1 MSGLVGRF
9 DEAAR
14 IAETV
19 RAGGGVLVLRGPA
32 GVGKT
37 RLGLEALSRA
47 GAAGFRTL
55 TGSGRPLGRGLAYA
69 PWLEALGP
77 CLRELPPGVRARL
90 VELPELGRLF
100 GGLDLPR
107 PEPLADPAL
116 ERLRLFE
123 AVSRLLALL
132 EPVAIFIDDLQWA
145 DDTSVELFDY
155 LARGAAR
162 HRVLLI
168 AAHRA
173 DELTTRFPSLDVDTL
188 DGDGSTALLREL
200 LDGGDPPPALVE
212 LARARAGGLPLY
224 LVELVGQLRADGSL
238 TRSGGAWVLKTTSE
252 PTTPQQVRDV
262 VAARLGT
269 LSRHERVLLE
279 VIAVAGEAATHGVV
293 HAVSGLDE
301 DSVITAVLAGR
312 DRGLIAEDVLAG
324 EVRYRPSHPMYGEV
338 AYAEL
343 AAVRRQQL
351 HLGVAEALG
360 DNDVEL
366 LAKHV
371 RGAGALADQHR
382 ALAVCRA
389 AGEHALELRA
399 GDAAVQHLVA
409 ALGLANRLARADLVP
424 DLRERLAL
432 AYDLAGRSG
441 EAADAWR
448 AAARAATDGARR
460 SHCLRRVA
468 LLAWDNGDFAAA
480 MSTLDTAADAL
491 PVDAAPED
499 RLRLHETRISLQS
512 RASLVAE
519 MIKSRAEV
527 AALPGARAT
536 ALTEMIDTVALLAA
550 ADYRGAHAAAT
561 RAIERAGETGD
572 PVLLEFV
579 SRPIVLIDMLVF
591 GVDAARASAERG
603 LRAAKASGVPAL
615 ESSSRFSLIVADYF
629 GGHWR
634 RAKAAAAELI
644 AFGHRVDQPR
654 MITVG
659 LASRA
664 LIAAGAGRRAEAAAL
679 LKEASAGYTAGER
692 VDARVRQLVGC
703 VRVLMARQSG
713 DHTTAVAVAEELAA
727 PDATTF
733 PPYGLVL
740 LGDALRDAGD
750 EPGALAAA
758 ERLVRLAPGSPFLAA
773 YAARLRGDFAEAVAR
788 FQEAGMRIEAA
799 HVRLDLAE
807 SVEDLRSVLELAE
820 AEDVGP
826 LADRARKA
834 LRTKGVRTPVGR
846 ERPSG
851 TLTRREV
858 EVARLVA
865 EGLSNAE
872 IAERLF
878 LSRRTVTTHLQHA
891 YARLGV
897 SSRAALTHYVMEN
910 GLLDSPTT
918 G

>member
-1 MSGLVGRF
+1 MSALVGRA
-9 DEAAR
+9 DEAAK

-19 RAGGGVLVLRGPA
+19 DAGSGALVLRGPA

-47 GAAGFRTL
+47 EAAGFRAF

-77 CLRELPPGVRARL
+77 HLRGLPPGLRARLRELP
-90 VELPELGRLF
+90 ELSRLF

-116 ERLRLFE
+116 ERSRLFE
-123 AVSRLLALL
+123 AVSRLLAVL
-132 EPVAIFIDDLQWA
+132 EPVAVFIDDLQWA

-155 LARGAAR
+155 LARGTAG

-168 AAHRA
+168 AAHRE
-173 DELTTRFPSLDVDTL
+173 DELAVRLPSLDVRTL

-200 LDGGDPPPALVE
+200 LDGGDPPNALVE
-212 LARARAGGLPLY
+212 LASARAGGLPLY
-224 LVELVGQLRADGSL
+224 LVELVSQLRADGSL
-238 TRSGGAWVLKTTSE
+238 TRSGGGWVLKPTAE

-262 VAARLGT
+262 VATRLGT
-269 LSRHERVLLE
+269 LSRPERVLLE
-279 VIAVAGEAATHGVV
+279 VVAVAGEAATHPVV
-293 HAVSGLDE
+293 RAASGLDE
-301 DSVITAVLAGR
+301 DAVIKAVLAAR
-312 DRGLIAEDVLAG
+312 DRGLISEDVLAG

-351 HLGVAEALG
+351 HLAVAEALE
-360 DNDVEL
+360 DNDVDL
-366 LAKHV
+366 LAKHL

-389 AGEHALELRA
+389 AGKHALELRA

-409 ALGLANRLARADLVP
+409 ALGLANRLDRADLVP
-424 DLRERLAL
+424 ELREELAL
-432 AYDLAGRSG
+432 AYDLAGRSV

-448 AAARAATDGARR
+448 AAARATDGVRR

-468 LLAWDNGDFAAA
+468 LLAWDNGDFATA
-480 MSTLDTAADAL
+480 MSTLGSAAEAL
-491 PVDAAPED
+491 PRDAAPED
-499 RLRLHETRISLQS
+499 MLRLHETRISLQS
-512 RASLVAE
+512 RASLVPE
-519 MIKSRAEV
+519 MIAARAEV
-527 AALPGARAT
+527 AALPGARAE
-536 ALTEMIDTVALLAA
+536 ALTGMLDTVALLAA
-550 ADYRGAHAAAT
+550 TDYPGAHAAAT
-561 RAIERAGETGD
+561 RAIASARQTGD
-572 PVLLEFV
+572 PLLEEFV
-579 SRPIVLIDMLVF
+579 SRPITLINMLVF
-591 GVDAARASAERG
+591 GVDAARTSAERG
-603 LRAAKASGVPAL
+603 LLAARSSGVPAL
-615 ESSSRFSLIVADYF
+615 ESSARFALVIADYF

-634 RAKAAAAELI
+634 RAREAAADLV

-664 LIAAGAGRRAEAAAL
+664 LVAIGAGQRTEATAL
-679 LKEASAGYTAGER
+679 LKEATAGYTAGER
-692 VDARVRQLVGC
+692 VDARVRQLTGC
-703 VRVLMARQSG
+703 VRVLLARQSG
-713 DHTTAVAVAEELAA
+713 DHATAIALAEELAA

-740 LGDALRDAGD
+740 LGEAKRDAGD
-750 EPGALAAA
+750 ADGALAVAR
-758 ERLVRLAPGSPFLAA
+758 RLDRMTPGSPYLSA
-773 YAARLRGDFAEAVAR
+773 YAARLRGDLTEAAAR
-788 FQEAGMRIEAA
+788 FEQAGMRIEAA

-807 SVEDLRSVLELAE
+807 SVESLRTVLDLAE
-820 AEDVGP
+820 AEDADS

-834 LRTKGVRTPVGR
+834 LRDKGIRTLGR

-851 TLTRREV
+851 ALTRREI

-910 GLLDSPTT
+910 GLL
-918 G
+918 

>member
-1 MSGLVGRF
+1 MSGLVGRA
-9 DEAAR
+9 DEAAT
-14 IAETV
+14 IAKTV
-19 RAGGGVLVLRGPA
+19 SAGSGVLVLRGPA

-47 GAAGFRTL
+47 ESAGFRTF

-77 CLRELPPGVRARL
+77 HLRELPPGLRARL

-116 ERLRLFE
+116 ERSRLFE
-123 AVSRLLALL
+123 AVSRLLVLL
-132 EPVAIFIDDLQWA
+132 EPIAIFIDDLQWA

-155 LARGAAR
+155 LARGTAR
-162 HRVLLI
+162 NRVLLI

-173 DELTTRFPSLDVDTL
+173 DELATRFPSLEVDTL

-238 TRSGGAWVLKTTSE
+238 TRSGGGWVLKPTSE
-252 PTTPQQVRDV
+252 PATPHQVRDV

-269 LSRHERVLLE
+269 LDRHERALLE
-279 VIAVAGEAATHGVV
+279 VISVAGEAATHPVV
-293 HAVSGLDE
+293 RAVSGLDE
-301 DSVITAVLAGR
+301 DAVIATVLTGR

-366 LAKHV
+366 LAKHL

-382 ALAVCRA
+382 ALEVCRA

-409 ALGLANRLARADLVP
+409 ALGLANRLDRADLLP

-432 AYDLAGRSG
+432 AYDLAGRSV

-448 AAARAATDGARR
+448 AAARATDGARR

-480 MSTLDTAADAL
+480 MSTLDSAARAL
-491 PVDAAPED
+491 PPDAAPED
-499 RLRLHETRISLQS
+499 RLRLHETRIGLQS
-512 RASLVAE
+512 RASLVTE
-519 MIKSRAEV
+519 MIKSRPELAT
-527 AALPGARAT
+527 LPGARAR
-536 ALTEMIDTVALLAA
+536 ALTEMIDTVTLLAE

-561 RAIERAGETGD
+561 RAIERAGEAGD
-572 PVLLEFV
+572 PLLLEFV
-579 SRPIVLIDMLVF
+579 ARPIVLIDLLVF
-591 GVDAARASAERG
+591 GVDAARAAAGRG
-603 LRAAKASGVPAL
+603 LRAAQDSGVPAL
-615 ESSSRFSLIVADYF
+615 ESSSRFALIISDYF

-634 RAKAAAAELI
+634 RARAAAVELV

-659 LASRA
+659 LACRA
-664 LIAAGAGRRAEAAAL
+664 LIAAGAGRRTEATAL

-692 VDARVRQLVGC
+692 ADARVRQLVGC
-703 VRVLMARQSG
+703 VRVLLARQAG
-713 DHTTAVAVAEELAA
+713 DHAAAISMAEELAA
-727 PDATTF
+727 PEATTF

-750 EPGALAAA
+750 EQGALAVA
-758 ERLVRLAPGSPFLAA
+758 ERLLRLAPGSPFLTA
-773 YAARLRGDFAEAVAR
+773 YAARLHGDLAEAVAC
-788 FQEAGMRIEAA
+788 FDEAGMRIESA

-807 SVEDLRSVLELAE
+807 SAEQLRSVLELAE

-834 LRTKGVRTPVGR
+834 LRAKGIRTPTGR

-865 EGLSNAE
+865 EGLSNSE

-910 GLLDSPTT
+910 GLLDSL
-918 G
+918 